1 MLHPSGRWHEGP
13 RSGLHLRRADR
24 QVRGLPRAAER
35 AGGGQDAPGSVGR
48 GRGRAQGGSLQGTAT
63 TTASTTTA
71 TVACRHMYTVTEE
84 EFTGIYMDTVYVV

>member
-1 MLHPSGRWHEGP
+1 MLLPSGRWHEGP

-35 AGGGQDAPGSVGR
+35 AGGGQDAPGPVGR

-63 TTASTTTA
+63 TTTA
-71 TVACRHMYTVTEE
+71 TLLVLPLLLQHTDICILSLRRSLLAYICM
-84 EFTGIYMDTVYVV
+84 